1 MKWFDRFRKKPE
13 ISERKQYCQC
23 GGIQTRQ
30 TTLDEFDPN
39 IFVPETQSKLTDFD
53 PDMIPV
59 NTTERVGMK
68 SDKRK
73 YRGNI

>member
-23 GGIQTRQ
+23 GGIKTRQ
-30 TTLDEFDPN
+30 PTLDEFDPN
-39 IFVPETQSKLTDFD
+39 IFVPETQSKLTDFA